1 MTAFLIIVIVLLL
14 FGVLVPPVWQE
25 GGREGFLLG
34 TLRPCIGLYAFPCGS
49 LFGVLGAVIK
59 GVLWLALIG
68 VAVIV
73 ASSVFGWFRLRAEH

>member
-1 MTAFLIIVIVLLL
+1 MTAFLIIVIVLL
-14 FGVLVPPVWQE
+14 
-25 GGREGFLLG
+25 
-34 TLRPCIGLYAFPCGS
+34 